1 MRSGPLF
8 HRIRRASD
16 PGGAM
21 ETEEAGSVA
30 SDDHPSSLVEVSM
43 GNRHQQGRDERDERD
58 DSGSANRSPS
68 QRSEGN

>member
-1 MRSGPLF
+1 MF

-43 GNRHQQGRDERDERD
+43 GNRHQQVRDRDERDGE